1 MTHPHTDLLDQLAG
15 KGGALETW
23 RPSVGSFLNIAAK
36 GNHGES
42 SNPSLGASAAAGRVG
57 PLTRAVAECRAAAGD
72 AQGFRA
78 YGYYDYCYSFYCG
91 GVDLLESSRHTAW
104 RRPPAWE
111 RDLQRRRWTARV
123 ISPPSHHLLM
133 DIIGYYW
140 IAKVKLG
147 FYRSKNLQFGCSQPD
162 WTNQC
167 PVSTMSTTSI
177 TTAGSTTGSR

>member
-1 MTHPHTDLLDQLAG
+1 M
-15 KGGALETW
+15 
-23 RPSVGSFLNIAAK
+23 SFLNIAAK

-42 SNPSLGASAAAGRVG
+42 SNPSLGARAAAGRVG
-57 PLTRAVAECRAAAGD
+57 PLTRAVAEGRAAAGD

-78 YGYYDYCYSFYCG
+78 FGYYDYCYSFYCG
-91 GVDLLESSRHTAW
+91 GVDLLESSRRTAR

-123 ISPPSHHLLM
+123 ISPPSHHLLRFHIIAYYWILLL

-177 TTAGSTTGSR
+177 TTAGSTTSSR